1 MLPVVVLSTIDP
13 VVRDTATFAALVD
26 GPGTVVLR
34 QDLDP
39 VAGTLR
45 RVVSDVSGVIDDD
58 TVALQHVCL
67 GCAIREETMPLLE
80 LIAGSGRW
88 QRIVVALPV
97 SAVAA
102 PLTRALADREVAD
115 RIGVRTAAAVTAID
129 LRAVEH
135 DLMDDDLLDERGLAL
150 SADDRR
156 SVGEALATQIR
167 HADLLLCST
176 SGDQLS
182 RVGAALVDHLRG
194 PGSESAELLG
204 DGVELFRSRYGASTE
219 RRLDPRRVG
228 PGTVRD
234 GDGVWSLDLHSRRPL
249 HPGRLL
255 AGIERLGAGPVCS
268 RGRFLLPG
276 RLGTVG
282 QWDGAGGQLSIGDA
296 GRWVGAT
303 PSTRLVWTGVER
315 RGAGTVRSRIIET
328 FRSVVMTDVE
338 LRTADRWLG
347 VDDGFD
353 PWLGLRDQAA

>member
-97 SAVAA
+97 SAAAA

-176 SGDQLS
+176 SDT
-182 RVGAALVDHLRG
+182 RVGRGLVDHLRG
-194 PGSESAELLG
+194 SGSACAELLG
-204 DGVELFRSRYGASTE
+204 DAVGWFRQRYGADTE
-219 RRLDPRRVG
+219 RRLDPRRAG
-228 PGTVRD
+228 PGAGPA
-234 GDGVWSLDLHSRRPL
+234 GDGVWTLDLFSRRPL
-249 HPGRLL
+249 HP
-255 AGIERLGAGPVCS
+255 ERLMAAITVLGTGQVCS
-268 RGRFLLPG
+268 HGRFLLPG
-276 RLGTVG
+276 RPGTVA

-296 GRWVGAT
+296 GGWRGTV
-303 PSTRLVWTGVER
+303 PSTRLVWTGAEH
-315 RGAGTVRSRIIET
+315 RGDGTVRSRIVET
-328 FRSVVMTDVE
+328 FRSVVMTDAE
-338 LRTADRWLG
+338 LRTADRRLG

-353 PWLGLRDQAA
+353 PWLGERERAA